1 MLKGDKYYGKIKMG
15 DTIKKK
21 KKEKWWWE
29 LQCAVW
35 NTVAD

>member
-21 KKEKWWWE
+21 KKNNDGGSSSVQFEI
-29 LQCAVW
+29 Q
-35 NTVAD
+35 